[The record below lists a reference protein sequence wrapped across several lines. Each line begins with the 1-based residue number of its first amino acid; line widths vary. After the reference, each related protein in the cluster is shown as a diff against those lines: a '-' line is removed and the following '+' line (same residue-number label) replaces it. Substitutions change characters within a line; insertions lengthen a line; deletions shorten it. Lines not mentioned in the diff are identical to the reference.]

1 MSGAEAEW
9 RDVGP
14 ADEIAANEL
23 RGVMVKGN
31 RICLGRAGDDL
42 FALEDTCPHAG
53 GSLCEGIVDGKDVI
67 CPLHAY
73 AFEAATGHCPD
84 DPSCSVR
91 RFEVRVEDGV
101 IQVRV

>member
-1 MSGAEAEW
+1 MSEGNW
-9 RDVGP
+9 HDVGA
-14 ADEIAANEL
+14 ADELAAGAL

-31 RICLGRAGDDL
+31 RICLGRAGESL

-53 GSLCEGIVDGKDVI
+53 GSLCEGMVDGKEVI

-91 RFEVRVEDGV
+91 TFEVRIENGV
-101 IQVRV
+101 IQVRI